1 MRFWKALSQTWPAL
15 TATWNTTSPWIEIF
29 ICVCLVMTHLS
40 STGEWLTHSS
50 LLSHSNS
57 LRQNKGGARYIFF
70 YCFICFIIYG
80 PNWLDSDLIPRL
92 LEIFEKLKTFMIILL
107 NVTNDTYSRILSAWA
122 CSRAG
127 ILQFEIWKLQ
137 TGATTLKNDFFQKVL
152 LSSYRTLKVTS
163 PVRFSWKIIR
173 PF

>member
-1 MRFWKALSQTWPAL
+1 MGLNNSAIVKLHYDHFIRKNL
-15 TATWNTTSPWIEIF
+15 TKREWIDFAKDSIVWINGWVFFESPTKE
-29 ICVCLVMTHLS
+29 
-40 STGEWLTHSS
+40 
-50 LLSHSNS
+50 
-57 LRQNKGGARYIFF
+57 
-70 YCFICFIIYG
+70 
-80 PNWLDSDLIPRL
+80 WLDSDLIPRL

-163 PVRFSWKIIR
+163 PVRFL
-173 PF
+173 

>member
-1 MRFWKALSQTWPAL
+1 MGARF
-15 TATWNTTSPWIEIF
+15 
-29 ICVCLVMTHLS
+29 
-40 STGEWLTHSS
+40 
-50 LLSHSNS
+50 HSNNFKQWR
-57 LRQNKGGARYIFF
+57 LNDDKWQ
-70 YCFICFIIYG
+70 
-80 PNWLDSDLIPRL
+80 DSDFIPRL

-163 PVRFSWKIIR
+163 PVRFS
-173 PF
+173 